1 MLRRWLETQGYLKSA
16 SSSAADVSHL
26 FLDGGIACV
35 PDEMTGAFNNLYAL
49 CLHKKEDVLFVVEK
63 KTPVF
68 RMFFD
73 LDMRTERPLDDE
85 AILEFSRDIRAAVA
99 EFYGDASLTTTV
111 CLADSSNWDPKT
123 RSWKTGAHLIWPDVA
138 TVSADALRCR
148 EHVLDALKKKDTTK
162 SQFTTSLETVV
173 DKCVLEKNGMRMIG
187 SHKLVPCGACGSSAA
202 NKGRPCPT
210 CGGRKKVVQRGVYW
224 PRYVVQPEGFPIVP
238 IPEIETLRDM
248 RRWVNDT
255 SLRVAVR
262 PRQVAPAAAA
272 QRSEADEEILLM
284 GGDASSSLTRIP
296 MDLVFREGLEA
307 FAKTLPAQFGHF
319 RFTAMYRGDGDGDGD
334 GDDDKVFIARTTSRY
349 CMNLGRCHRSNN
361 VYFLFSERGAYQMC
375 FCRCQ
380 TTEGR
385 KHGLCENFHSPA
397 FPISPPELKIAMFG
411 PSKSDERIRPAP
423 PLKTVI
429 SREYEALMRSMLKK

>member
-1 MLRRWLETQGYLKSA
+1 MLRQWLETQGYLKSA

-35 PDEMTGAFNNLYAL
+35 PEEMTGAFNNLYAL
-49 CLHKKEDVLFVVEK
+49 CLHKKEDMLFVVEK

-99 EFYGDASLTTTV
+99 DFYGDASLTTTV
-111 CLADSSNWDPKT
+111 CLADSSMWDPKT

-138 TVSADALRCR
+138 TVSADAVRCR
-148 EHVLDALKKKDTTK
+148 DHVLDALKKKDATK
-162 SQFTTSLETVV
+162 TPQFTTPLETVV

-187 SHKLVPCGACGSSAA
+187 SHKLVPCGACGSSS
-202 NKGRPCPT
+202 GRPCQT
-210 CGGRKKVVQRGVYW
+210 CGGRRKVVQRGVYW
-224 PRYVVQPEGFPIVP
+224 PRYVVQPDGFPVVQ
-238 IPEIETLRDM
+238 IPEIETLQDA
-248 RRWVNDT
+248 RRWVSDT
-255 SLRVAVR
+255 SLRVRTR
-262 PRQVAPAAAA
+262 PPAAVPSAP
-272 QRSEADEEILLM
+272 RTEADEEVLLL
-284 GGDASSSLTRIP
+284 GETSSSLTRMSMEP
-296 MDLVFREGLEA
+296 FREGLEA
-307 FAKTLPAQFGHF
+307 FAKTLPVQFGPF
-319 RFTAMYRGDGDGDGD
+319 RFTAMYRGGGDCK
-334 GDDDKVFIARTTSRY
+334 DDDRTDDNVFIVRTTARY

-385 KHGLCENFHSPA
+385 KHGLCANFHSQA
-397 FPISPPELKIAMFG
+397 FPISPPELKLAMFG

-423 PLKTVI
+423 PLKTVV
-429 SREYEALMRSMLKK
+429 SKEFEALMRRYTSAKKR